1 MFILAAVD
9 QLTLSPQVEDFE
21 DSLTEI
27 KEKEKVLESR
37 KTGLMAS
44 KVQIE
49 SFRNEKHLA
58 VLKDMTEQIDQVE
71 GQLQKFRELRY
82 STKIHTAVKNEY
94 SNEGNQPIPLTVKL
108 FTFPL
113 K

>member
-1 MFILAAVD
+1 MFALAIVD
-9 QLTLSPQVEDFE
+9 PLTLSPQVEDFE
-21 DSLTEI
+21 DSLAEI
-27 KEKEKVLESR
+27 REKEKVLDSR

-58 VLKDMTEQIDQVE
+58 VLKDLTEQIDQVE
-71 GQLQKFRELRY
+71 GELQKFRELRY

-94 SNEGNQPIPLTVKL
+94 TNEGNQLIPQTVKS
-108 FTFPL
+108 FTFRL